1 MPTAVATAVLIVA
14 ILFFFVFCVGNRHG
28 AVYLSFFDF
37 PEFGP
42 LIVCFSFFAPTVF
55 LAVAILIFAFIPL
68 LAIIVVAMLAAI
80 DLP

>member
-42 LIVCFSFFAPTVF
+42 LIVCLKNCRHALPVF
-55 LAVAILIFAFIPL
+55 LSHVPRWVISHICTYVYIFFSSL
-68 LAIIVVAMLAAI
+68 S
-80 DLP
+80 